1 MISFELS
8 DDQRMISETCKK
20 FAVKEMR
27 SIYREC
33 DEECS
38 IPAEF
43 IAKATEL
50 FLVPNFI
57 PEEYDGVGEERS
69 VVTGTIMA
77 EELAYGDLSLAVC
90 ALSPATVAYPVVEF
104 GTDEQKKKYLP
115 IFCDEE
121 FKAGA
126 AAFMEPRIDFD
137 LPSMQTT
144 AALDGE
150 DYVINGEKCL
160 VPLAADAEV
169 ILVYAQTDADAGAK
183 GVQAFLVDKGTAGME
198 IGDREKNMGLK
209 AIDTR
214 KVAFKDCRV
223 PKANKLGGD
232 NGCDAQKLMN
242 YSYVGLSAMAVGVAR
257 AAFEYSRDYA
267 KEREA
272 FGEPIASRQAI
283 AFMLAEM
290 AIEVDATRL
299 LTWEAAWRLD
309 NGLDADKEAY
319 LAKQYAAEKVL
330 MVTDCAVQIL
340 GGHGYIREHPVELW
354 LRNGR
359 GFATFDGL
367 VTI

>member
-1 MISFELS
+1 MISFDLS
-8 DDQRMISETCKK
+8 DDQRMISETCNK

-27 SIYREC
+27 SVYREC
-33 DEECS
+33 DEEGK
-38 IPAEF
+38 IPSEF
-43 IAKATEL
+43 IAKANEL

-57 PEEYDGVGEERS
+57 PEEYEGVGEERS
-69 VVTGTIMA
+69 VVTGTIIA

-90 ALSPATVAYPVVEF
+90 ALSPATVAYPIMEF

-115 IFCDEE
+115 IFCEEE

-126 AAFMEPRIDFD
+126 AALMEPRIDFD
-137 LPSMQTT
+137 LASMQTT
-144 AALDGE
+144 ATADGE
-150 DYVINGEKCL
+150 DYVLNGDKCL

-169 ILVYAQTDADAGAK
+169 ILVYAQTDASAGAA
-183 GVQAFLVDKGTAGME
+183 GVQVFIVEKGTAGLE
-198 IGDREKNMGLK
+198 IGEREKNMGLK
-209 AIDTR
+209 ALDTR
-214 KVAFKDCRV
+214 KVTLKDCRI

-232 NGCDAQKLMN
+232 AGSNVQKLMN
-242 YSYVGLSAMAVGVAR
+242 YTYIGLAATAVGVAR

-309 NGLDADKEAY
+309 KGLDADREAY
-319 LAKQYAAEKVL
+319 LAKQYAVEKVL
-330 MVTDCAVQIL
+330 MVTDRAVQIL

-359 GFATFDGL
+359 GFATFEGL
-367 VTI
+367 VTV